1 MKAWIEDDNI
11 NYEYIIRYIRRTL
24 PQSEGALLE
33 MERYAAEHEV
43 PISQPESIRMIEV
56 MLKMLRA
63 EKILELGTAI
73 GYSAIR
79 MSRACGAEVVSVEL
93 SEEMADIAEENI
105 RNEDL
110 TEKIRVIR
118 GDAREVVAAMDGE
131 EQFDAIFVD
140 AAKGQYME
148 FFPHCMRLLKKG
160 GILISDNI
168 LYKGMTATD
177 ELVVRRKVTI
187 VRRLRKYLEMLK
199 ENRELCTAILP
210 IGDGV
215 GVSFMECA
223 APVCQG
229 KEWTQNDGR

>member
-215 GVSFMECA
+215 AVSF
-223 APVCQG
+223 
-229 KEWTQNDGR
+229 KE